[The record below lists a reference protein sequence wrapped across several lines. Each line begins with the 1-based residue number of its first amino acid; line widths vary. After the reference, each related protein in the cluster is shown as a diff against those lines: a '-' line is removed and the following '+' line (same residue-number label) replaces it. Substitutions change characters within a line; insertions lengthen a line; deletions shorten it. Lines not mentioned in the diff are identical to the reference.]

1 MRQISWRIEGQ
12 CATCFEWRIGGAGWR
27 AFSRSARKHWVHS
40 GATLARAWRDGL
52 NAPLSLPR
60 KGESG
65 AWRDAKAHRIYF
77 VYEVERLPPGRCIR
91 HSKIYRNMFLG
102 TV

>member
-40 GATLARAWRDGL
+40 GATLARAWRDG
-52 NAPLSLPR
+52 PM
-60 KGESG
+60 
-65 AWRDAKAHRIYF
+65 
-77 VYEVERLPPGRCIR
+77 R
-91 HSKIYRNMFLG
+91 HSLSPVRGRVAHGAMQKRIGFILCTRLNDCRRAAAFGILKYIG
-102 TV
+102 ICS